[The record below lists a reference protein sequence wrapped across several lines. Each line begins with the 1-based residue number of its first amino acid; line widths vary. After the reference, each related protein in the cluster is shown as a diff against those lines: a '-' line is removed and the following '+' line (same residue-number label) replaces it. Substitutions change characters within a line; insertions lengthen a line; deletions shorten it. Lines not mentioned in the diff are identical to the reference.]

1 MKKFF
6 TILCLCCATVIFM
19 TSCGGGSKSGSS
31 EEKTESSEKISD
43 AVCVTAK
50 ENTVVLLTHPSR
62 CEVENTDKGCVITFK
77 TKEGK
82 QAFLIP
88 YQYNLDY
95 YKERYFTA
103 NGSYEELQINAGQL
117 FKKDTGFYMKG
128 NVRPY
133 EGAGMTFRLANDK
146 MLTFVAV
153 YLYDKDAVDHC
164 SVKVRHL
171 PMMLT
176 NKQELPIMKSFRRF
190 FYLWIKQNYRLRPIL
205 SNSLKTELSK
215 VQESSTSINLYEKE
229 PELCLTLFFCD
240 LFSFF

>member
-6 TILCLCCATVIFM
+6 IILSLCCATVLLM
-19 TSCGGGSKSGSS
+19 TSCGGGSKSGAS
-31 EEKTESSEKISD
+31 EEKTESSEKISG

-50 ENTVVLLTHPSR
+50 ENTVVLLTHPSS
-62 CEVENTDKGCVITFK
+62 CEVENTDKGCMITFK

-103 NGSYEELQINAGQL
+103 NGSHEELQINAGQL

-133 EGAGMTFRLANDK
+133 EGAGMTFRLPNDK

-153 YLYDKDAVDHC
+153 YFYDKDAVDHC
-164 SVKVRHL
+164 SVTVRHL
-171 PMMLT
+171 PMLLT
-176 NKQELPIMKSFRRF
+176 NKQELPIINVNVTLAIEPDQVVS
-190 FYLWIKQNYRLRPIL
+190 PIFIPL
-205 SNSLKTELSK
+205 DSTELSTPTDIEQL
-215 VQESSTSINLYEKE
+215 VNDGTIEGARI
-229 PELCLTLFFCD
+229 FHFD
-240 LFSFF
+240 

>member
-1 MKKFF
+1 
-6 TILCLCCATVIFM
+6 M

-176 NKQELPIMKSFRRF
+176 NKQELPIINVNVTLALTPDEIVS
-190 FYLWIKQNYRLRPIL
+190 PIFL
-205 SNSLKTELSK
+205 PLDKAELSTPTDIEQLVK
-215 VQESSTSINLYEKE
+215 DGTIEGARI
-229 PELCLTLFFCD
+229 FHFD
-240 LFSFF
+240 